1 MNEQQGMERFV
12 KATERIAAALEQMA
26 KQQAEFLA
34 TMPSE
39 EVRVEPEP
47 EPAPEPETLTVD
59 ADKHALGCSARTG
72 EFKDCTC
79 GADARGEAR
88 HFYNATCPCPTCW
101 AERQRLRRAEATGLQ
116 EAHDANCGCLGCH
129 AERGIRRSP

>member
-1 MNEQQGMERFV
+1 MDEQQGMRRFV
-12 KATERIAAALEQMA
+12 LATERIAAALEQMA

-47 EPAPEPETLTVD
+47 EPEPLTVD

-88 HFYNATCPCPTCW
+88 HAYNASCACPACW
-101 AERQRLRRAEATGLQ
+101 SERQRLGRAGA
-116 EAHDANCGCLGCH
+116 
-129 AERGIRRSP
+129 P